1 MKLAYHI
8 PNKLYWIHDFLPYE
22 QYKRIHTAIHKE
34 RKKIPFS
41 SAKETWNPVLNKNL
55 RPIEH
60 VVVDNKYF
68 SFYETWLKHNPI
80 EAVKGKCVFQIHS
93 WRYGSGIN
101 WHNDAN
107 HKYGITYYINRRWND
122 QWGGEF
128 MFKDN
133 NQHGFIPVRG
143 NSVIIVK
150 QSCMHKVNQ
159 VLSPTVPRIT
169 IQSFVS

>member
-1 MKLAYHI
+1 
-8 PNKLYWIHDFLPYE
+8 
-22 QYKRIHTAIHKE
+22 
-34 RKKIPFS
+34 
-41 SAKETWNPVLNKNL
+41 
-55 RPIEH
+55 
-60 VVVDNKYF
+60 
-68 SFYETWLKHNPI
+68 
-80 EAVKGKCVFQIHS
+80 
-93 WRYGSGIN
+93 
-101 WHNDAN
+101 
-107 HKYGITYYINRRWND
+107 
-122 QWGGEF
+122 